1 MAEERTFRTAQEA
14 IDFAM
19 PTPGWTIVGQRP
31 YYVTEPNVGE
41 DGGPP
46 PANQPQTKAVQ
57 RGFIYSV
64 RGPEG
69 QPDEVTLGAGPLDES
84 GKPRIGDTV
93 KWNNEP
99 GAPLPVTTL
108 VVVKGPSNQPTT
120 TTATASPPEALQRLD
135 AQMKPVGPDQP
146 AVYVR
151 DPKAPAST
159 PPFKLDPDAVTS
171 DPSKW
176 KILKH
181 PTTEEPMAYVDP
193 ANNKV
198 MATIAPTP
206 DKKATGTYDNVYDP
220 NDPTKKRIIG
230 MVDKGDP
237 SIYRAV
243 SADPNLPQRQIVTTP
258 TAVYAVA
265 ADNTVTKL
273 FDIDK
278 NSPFQAVI
286 VDGKPYRFD
295 PNAGTF
301 TAGPV
306 NEHPDIKDQNG
317 LTMVWTPDEEGG
329 GKYAYPPGV
338 EPAKTMTG
346 AGTTSKYLIWY
357 NAQTGQEIS
366 RTDNPNYEPT
376 QPTLP
381 QVNTTAPQIPIVDPD
396 KPGQIKW
403 IPNPGRVMAPQAL
416 TDLAAQ
422 LSGVVVDPNNP
433 LTLED
438 AKAIIDAA
446 NAQMTSA
453 TNAATTAMQSAQQG
467 AATGAG
473 ILNQRAATAQ
483 GLVGQGLNLFQGN
496 RDITAPLPGIGSQL
510 TQGAAAF
517 ATELGGGQEVYDT
530 AARLVKAADPQG
542 GNPMM
547 SAAAATLTQVM
558 NRYKQATGQ
567 DHPLVQATKAAQQ
580 SQTANALVA
589 PGTPVVSP
597 AVVSPQ
603 VFQAQFDP
611 RLNPAA
617 PQQPAGTVLPAGVAG
632 TVAPDDP
639 RRRRSMMAGFV
650 APETLL
656 EMVT

>member
-1 MAEERTFRTAQEA
+1 MADTKH
-14 IDFAM
+14 FANAAAAVEDIV
-19 PTPGWTIVGQRP
+19 PGSRVIGQIP
-31 YYVTEPNVGE
+31 FYVTEPIPE
-41 DGGPP
+41 AERTRDGP
-46 PANQPQTKAVQ
+46 TTRSVQ
-57 RGFIYSV
+57 RGYTVSYI
-64 RGPEG
+64 RPDG
-69 QPDEVTLGAGPLDES
+69 QPDEIVVGPSYEAKEGETAPTGA
-84 GKPRIGDTV
+84 TV
-93 KWNNEP
+93 VWNNEP
-99 GAPLPVTTL
+99 GAPLPPATVIL
-108 VVVKGPSNQPTT
+108 KGPKQGPST

-135 AQMKPVGPDQP
+135 AQMKPITDPSQP

-159 PPFKLDPDAVTS
+159 PPFKLDPDAVS
-171 DPSKW
+171 SNPSKW
-176 KILKH
+176 QILKH
-181 PTTEEPMAYVDP
+181 PTTQEPMAYIDP

-243 SADPNLPQRQIVTTP
+243 TQDPNTQRQIVTTP
-258 TAVYAVA
+258 TAVFAINP
-265 ADNTVTKL
+265 DNTHVKL

-286 VDGKPYRFD
+286 VDNKPYRFD
-295 PNAGTF
+295 PNTGEF
-301 TAGPV
+301 TPGPV

-317 LTMVWTPDEEGG
+317 LTMVWTTSEDGS

-381 QVNTTAPQIPIVDPD
+381 QVNTTAPQIPVVDPD

-403 IPNPGRVMAPQAL
+403 IPNPARVMAPQAL
-416 TDLAAQ
+416 TNLASQ
-422 LSGVVVDPNNP
+422 LSGVVADPSNP
-433 LTLED
+433 LTLEE

-453 TNAATTAMQSAQQG
+453 TNAATTAMQTTQQG
-467 AATGAG
+467 AQTGAG

-496 RDITAPLPGIGSQL
+496 KDITAPLPGIGSQL

-567 DHPLVQATKAAQQ
+567 DHPLVQATKAAKA
-580 SQTANALVA
+580 SQTAGAMVA

-597 AVVSPQ
+597 AAVAPT

-617 PQQPAGTVLPAGVAG
+617 PQQPVGTVLPPGVAG

-639 RRRRSMMAGFV
+639 RRRRSPMEGFV

-656 EMVT
+656 GLVT

>member
-1 MAEERTFRTAQEA
+1 MADTKH
-14 IDFAM
+14 FASAAAAVEDIV
-19 PTPGWTIVGQRP
+19 PGSRVVGQIP
-31 YYVTEPNVGE
+31 FYVTEPIPEAERNR
-41 DGGPP
+41 DGP
-46 PANQPQTKAVQ
+46 TTRSVQ
-57 RGFIYSV
+57 RGYTVSYI
-64 RGPEG
+64 RPDG
-69 QPDEVTLGAGPLDES
+69 QPDEIVVGPSYEAKEGEPAPTGA
-84 GKPRIGDTV
+84 TV
-93 KWNNEP
+93 VWNNEP
-99 GAPLPVTTL
+99 GAPLPPSTVIL
-108 VVVKGPSNQPTT
+108 KGPKQGPTT
-120 TTATASPPEALQRLD
+120 TTATASPAENLQRLD
-135 AQMKPVGPDQP
+135 AQMKPITDPSQP

-159 PPFKLDPDAVTS
+159 PPFKLDPDAVS
-171 DPSKW
+171 SNPSKW
-176 KILKH
+176 QILKH
-181 PTTEEPMAYVDP
+181 PTTQEPMAYIDP

-237 SIYRAV
+237 SIYRPV
-243 SADPNLPQRQIVTTP
+243 TQDPNTQRQIVTTP
-258 TAVYAVA
+258 TAVYAINP
-265 ADNTVTKL
+265 DNTHVKL

-295 PNAGTF
+295 PNTGVF
-301 TAGPV
+301 TPGPV
-306 NEHPDIKDQNG
+306 NDHPDIKDQNG
-317 LTMVWTPDEEGG
+317 LTMVWTTSEDGS

-366 RTDNPNYEPT
+366 RSDNPNYEPT
-376 QPTLP
+376 KPDLP
-381 QVNTTAPQIPIVDPD
+381 QINLNARKIPQVDPD
-396 KPGQIKW
+396 
-403 IPNPGRVMAPQAL
+403 NPGKIIWIDNPNLQKAPEAL
-416 TDLAAQ
+416 TNLASQ
-422 LSGVVVDPNNP
+422 LAGVVADPNNP
-433 LTLED
+433 LTLDE

-453 TNAATTAMQSAQQG
+453 TNAATTAMQTTQQG

-483 GLVGQGLNLFQGN
+483 NLVQQGLGMVQGN
-496 RDITAPLPGIGSQL
+496 KDITMPLPGIGGQL

-547 SAAAATLTQVM
+547 SAAAATLTQIM
-558 NRYKQATGQ
+558 QRYQQATGQ
-567 DHPLVQATKAAQQ
+567 PHPLVQATKAAKA
-580 SQTANALVA
+580 SQTAGAMVA

-597 AVVSPQ
+597 AAVAPT

-617 PQQPAGTVLPAGVAG
+617 PQQPAGTVLPPGVTG

-656 EMVT
+656 QMGVT